1 MIEQFVEYYPVGWN
15 LYCYLVSPRL
25 WLVANGRPRCAMNGC
40 MWPALCCDWLRVEHP
55 TLWLVA
61 HSSET
66 LGVKAADFHFLYI
79 FYGLYV
85 MWLCVQQKKCSHAP
99 IKNQSSLNI
108 VSPSFNLRKAHQ
120 LQEQCM
126 YTKHSIHLPGPPGTH
141 LTPQRSPTDSS
152 EPSTAGFLNLFYAG
166 TPKQIVWSSEA
177 VPYRSPTGPHRT
189 PPDRAP
195 PGQWYY
201 FMHK

>member
-1 MIEQFVEYYPVGWN
+1 MKNLWKNLRRFPEWPPWTLTGFFNWALMVMMEQLVEYYPVGWN
-15 LYCYLVSPRL
+15 LYCYLVNPRL
-25 WLVANGRPRCAMNGC
+25 WFVTNGRPSCAMYGC

-55 TLWLVA
+55 TLWLVS

-108 VSPSFNLRKAHQ
+108 VSPSFNLHKAHQ
-120 LQEQCM
+120 LQVQCM
-126 YTKHSIHLPGPPGTH
+126 YTKHSIHLLSVGFVKKEVGSALPGGTH
-141 LTPQRSPTDSS
+141 NRGGGANLNFPYSS
-152 EPSTAGFLNLFYAG
+152 
-166 TPKQIVWSSEA
+166 I
-177 VPYRSPTGPHRT
+177 
-189 PPDRAP
+189 
-195 PGQWYY
+195 
-201 FMHK
+201 